1 MNIIDVIKRTVMA
14 FPGSYEG
21 MASALGASA
30 NVLRN
35 KLSRA
40 NDTHHLYLV
49 EAMEIMEQARAANV
63 PDALALLKAMAA
75 EFDMVLM
82 PAGVRRP
89 MGDMSLA
96 EKLLGQAAANNRLGT
111 AVVDAMADGSISAT
125 EMQHIADLTADATQS
140 DIDLQEA
147 ARTFA
152 AHVPAKARV

>member
-1 MNIIDVIKRTVMA
+1 VNIIDVIKRTVMA

-96 EKLLGQAAANNRLGT
+96 EKLLSQAAANNRLGT
-111 AVVDAMADGSISAT
+111 AVVDAMADGSISVE
-125 EMQHIADLTADATQS
+125 EMQRITDLTADATQS

-152 AHVPAKARV
+152 DHVPTRSQI

>member
-1 MNIIDVIKRTVMA
+1 VNILDIIKRTVKS

-21 MASALGASA
+21 MGAAIGMSA

-35 KLSRA
+35 KVSA
-40 NDTHHLYLV
+40 SNDTHHLGV
-49 EAMEIMEQARAANV
+49 IEAMEIMEQAKRANV
-63 PDALALLKAMAA
+63 PEALALLKAMAA

-96 EKLLGQAAANNRLGT
+96 ETVLAQTAANSRLAT
-111 AVVDAMADGSISAT
+111 SVIEAIADGKITTPEMSRIT
-125 EMQHIADLTADATQS
+125 ELTADATQA
-140 DIDLQEA
+140 DLELQEA

-152 AHVPAKARV
+152 DQVPARSRI

>member
-82 PAGVRRP
+82 PAGERRP

-96 EKLLGQAAANNRLGT
+96 EKVLAQTAANSRLAT
-111 AVVDAMADGSISAT
+111 SVIEAIADGKISSPEMSRIT
-125 EMQHIADLTADATQS
+125 ELTADATQA
-140 DIDLQEA
+140 DLELQEA

-152 AHVPAKARV
+152 DHVPTRSGI